1 MNPNAESNAKTPGRK
16 DAKKILHCLAPLLLC
31 SFALNSAAQ
40 TDTNLPNI
48 APIQGAF
55 GWKLGQKAPA
65 WVPLHSIITNH
76 STIPEFNHTIEINGH
91 YSYQTKTNAP
101 FDYISIQCLND
112 RTIYMILAST
122 PDTTNHDNAGATL
135 DDVYQTL
142 FSKYGLP
149 DSQTTNSYR
158 WKSTGNPSRFISE
171 TLDGPRFS
179 FDPQIWHV
187 SIDYVDVDLMH
198 RHDAEEVRR
207 DQNNVSPV
215 GNGL

>member
-1 MNPNAESNAKTPGRK
+1 
-16 DAKKILHCLAPLLLC
+16 
-31 SFALNSAAQ
+31 
-40 TDTNLPNI
+40 
-48 APIQGAF
+48 
-55 GWKLGQKAPA
+55 
-65 WVPLHSIITNH
+65 
-76 STIPEFNHTIEINGH
+76 
-91 YSYQTKTNAP
+91 
-101 FDYISIQCLND
+101 
-112 RTIYMILAST
+112 
-122 PDTTNHDNAGATL
+122 L